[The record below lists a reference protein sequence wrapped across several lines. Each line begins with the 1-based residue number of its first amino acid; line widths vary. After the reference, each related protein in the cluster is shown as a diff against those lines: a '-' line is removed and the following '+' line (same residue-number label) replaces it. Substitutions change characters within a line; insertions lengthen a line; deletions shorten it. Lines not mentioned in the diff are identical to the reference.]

1 MEQDP
6 FCEIP
11 GESWAEFQKR
21 FDEYWA
27 RKMESLKA
35 MPEEIAQAAA
45 QIHEDCEE
53 VGNHV
58 MSLPKSE
65 REAYIGDAIM
75 EPGFSLELPGFLE
88 RQCVNQKSLSGS
100 LSNSA

>member
-11 GESWAEFQKR
+11 GESWAESQKR

-27 RKMESLKA
+27 REMKVLKA

-53 VGNHV
+53 VRNII
-58 MSLPKSE
+58 MNKTKSE
-65 REAYIGDAIM
+65 REAYIGDAVM
-75 EPGFSLELPGFLE
+75 EPWFSLELPGFLE
-88 RQCVNQKSLSGS
+88 RQCVSHGGLIG
-100 LSNSA
+100 AAAH